1 MFDLKGKVVLVTG
14 GSRGI
19 GESIVRSCGEAGAH
33 VVLHYSYRRDAAD
46 AVAARLP
53 ADRCLIVQ
61 ADFEDD
67 AQVVDLWRR
76 AEAWRGRV
84 DVLVNAAGT
93 QVWAGVEDDFETWNA
108 GWRKDLQINLIAT
121 AHLCREAI
129 RHYRTKGGGIII
141 AISSHVA
148 HQGVRAPYTLHYA
161 ASKAGEKAL
170 MQSIARCFSRENI
183 LAYAIAPGLVKTERA
198 LKFAERHGMEQV
210 IQGLAMREMVPP
222 EDIGA
227 VCAFLAT
234 GASRHA
240 TGTTIDITGATY
252 IR

>member
-33 VVLHYSYRRDAAD
+33 VVLQYTYRREAAE
-46 AVAARLP
+46 AVAASLP
-53 ADRCLIVQ
+53 KDHCLVVKS
-61 ADFEDD
+61 DFEKD
-67 AQVVDLWRR
+67 AEVLDLWRQ
-76 AEAWRGRV
+76 AVAWKGHV
-84 DVLVNAAGT
+84 DVLINAAGT
-93 QVWAGVEDDFETWNA
+93 QVWAGVEDEFDVWND
-108 GWRKDLQINLIAT
+108 GWHKDLQINLIAT

-129 RHYRTKGGGIII
+129 RHYRPRGGGIII
-141 AISSHVA
+141 SISSHVA

-170 MQSIARCFSRENI
+170 MQSIARCYSRENI
-183 LAYAIAPGLVKTERA
+183 LAYTIAPGLVKTERA
-198 LKFAERHGMEQV
+198 LKFAERMGMDMV
-210 IQGLAMREMVPP
+210 LDGLAMHEMVPP

-227 VCAFLAT
+227 VCAFFAS
-234 GASRHA
+234 GASRHS
-240 TGTTIDITGATY
+240 TGTTVDITGATY